1 MALKV
6 VGPDFSVNI
15 KVKIA
20 GENSKKK
27 PKAHSA
33 RLVKQ

>member
-1 MALKV
+1 MVLKI

-27 PKAHSA
+27 RKAQFTL
-33 RLVKQ
+33 LVN